1 MRSAAVLALLLCAGQ
16 GERARGLGGGGLRA
30 PLPALPALVPPALR
44 SRHPPRSA
52 TRPSTPPSG
61 RGEFQHRGQRR
72 RLPPDSGTG
81 PPPGTRRTLGLRPQ
95 ARGAGPPRAPTP
107 SLSLAPRCI
116 GARAGPRGGRP
127 RSLGEVTALP
137 VNSPLNKGD
146 TEVMKCIVEVISDT
160 LSKPSPMPV
169 SQECFETLRGDE
181 RILSILRHQ
190 NLLKELQ
197 DLALQGAKERA
208 QQQKKHSSF
217 EDELSEVLEN
227 QSTQAELKE
236 VMEGA
241 SSKEAAEKRGGSDEA
256 EKSSEDTEG
265 ARPQALP
272 EPRKESNTEGNGQAP
287 GDEEATNTPPP
298 ASPPSQKDPGLQAQG
313 DRAGPSQGLAD
324 REKGLSAE
332 HGQQAKRQEEE
343 EEEEEEEAEAGEEP
357 VTPLQ
362 VLEGPTTAL
371 SPYLGHR
378 EVQKDESRQ
387 EALAVDAA
395 GKPGAEEPRPLRG
408 KGEQEPSRQQEE
420 EEEEMAG
427 APRGLFRGWKS
438 GQLEQEQEQE
448 QEQEEDRLSK
458 EWEDAKRWSK
468 MDQLAKELTAEKRL
482 EQEDD
487 DSPDRSMKLSLR
499 ARGYGFRGPGPQ
511 LRRGWRPSSREDSVE
526 AGLPLQVR
534 GYPEEKKEEE
544 GSANRRP
551 EDQEL
556 ESLSAIEAELEK
568 VARELQAL
576 RRG

>member
-16 GERARGLGGGGLRA
+16 
-30 PLPALPALVPPALR
+30 
-44 SRHPPRSA
+44 
-52 TRPSTPPSG
+52 
-61 RGEFQHRGQRR
+61 
-72 RLPPDSGTG
+72 
-81 PPPGTRRTLGLRPQ
+81 
-95 ARGAGPPRAPTP
+95 
-107 SLSLAPRCI
+107 
-116 GARAGPRGGRP
+116 
-127 RSLGEVTALP
+127 VTALP

-227 QSTQAELKE
+227 QSTQAELKG
-236 VMEGA
+236 VMEEA
-241 SSKEAAEKRGGSDEA
+241 SSKEAAEKRGGSEEA
-256 EKSSEDTEG
+256 EKSSEDMEG

-272 EPRKESNTEGNGQAP
+272 EPRKESKTEGNSQAP
-287 GDEEATNTPPP
+287 GDEEATNTQPP
-298 ASPPSQKDPGLQAQG
+298 ASAPSQKDPDLQAEG
-313 DRAGPSQGLAD
+313 DRAGPSEGLAD

-332 HGQQAKRQEEE
+332 HGHQAKRQEEE
-343 EEEEEEEAEAGEEP
+343 EEEEAAAEEEETEAGEEP

-362 VLEGPTTAL
+362 VLEGPTAAL

-378 EVQKDESRQ
+378 EVQKGESRP
-387 EALAVDAA
+387 EDLAMDAA
-395 GKPGAEEPRPLRG
+395 GKPGAEEARPLRG
-408 KGEQEPSRQQEE
+408 KGEQEHSRQQEE

-427 APRGLFRGWKS
+427 APQGLFRGGKS
-438 GQLEQEQEQE
+438 GQLEQELEQEQEQE
-448 QEQEEDRLSK
+448 QEEEEERLSK

-482 EQEDD
+482 EQEDE

-526 AGLPLQVR
+526 AGLPLQVH
-534 GYPEEKKEEE
+534 GYPEEKKDEE

>member
-16 GERARGLGGGGLRA
+16 
-30 PLPALPALVPPALR
+30 
-44 SRHPPRSA
+44 
-52 TRPSTPPSG
+52 
-61 RGEFQHRGQRR
+61 
-72 RLPPDSGTG
+72 
-81 PPPGTRRTLGLRPQ
+81 
-95 ARGAGPPRAPTP
+95 
-107 SLSLAPRCI
+107 
-116 GARAGPRGGRP
+116 
-127 RSLGEVTALP
+127 VTALP

-236 VMEGA
+236 VMGEA

-272 EPRKESNTEGNGQAP
+272 EPRKESKTEGNSQAP

-298 ASPPSQKDPGLQAQG
+298 VSPLSQKDPGLQAQG

-332 HGQQAKRQEEE
+332 QGQQAKRQEEE
-343 EEEEEEEAEAGEEP
+343 EEEEEEEEAEVGEEP

-378 EVQKDESRQ
+378 EVQKGESRQ

-395 GKPGAEEPRPLRG
+395 GKPGAEEPRPLPG
-408 KGEQEPSRQQEE
+408 KGEQEPPRQQEE

-427 APRGLFRGWKS
+427 APRGLFRGGKS
-438 GQLEQEQEQE
+438 GQLEQERERE
-448 QEQEEDRLSK
+448 RLSK

-482 EQEDD
+482 EQEED

-526 AGLPLQVR
+526 AGLPLQVH

-568 VARELQAL
+568 VAHELQAL